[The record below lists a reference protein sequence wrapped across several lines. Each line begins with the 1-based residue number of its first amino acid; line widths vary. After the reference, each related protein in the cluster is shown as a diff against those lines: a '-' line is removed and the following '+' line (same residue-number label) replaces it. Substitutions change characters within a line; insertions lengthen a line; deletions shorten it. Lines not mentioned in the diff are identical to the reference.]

1 MAEQH
6 GADKRLQDLPPLF
19 QESGLLEQFNLPP
32 KLIRFLRRYQSAIW
46 AVIAAAIVLA
56 LALAGYNAYTGHR
69 RAKGAEALD
78 TAMQAGENRR
88 DLLAQVRDDYASTP
102 SALWAEVALA
112 RMNEQEN
119 KADEAIQRYQAVRA
133 RLKPGSQ
140 LMPLVL
146 GKLAALEEQK
156 KNWEAALAYYQEL
169 GKIDSFAADAHL
181 NMGRLYEAQAK
192 KDEALAMYKK
202 FLEFT
207 AAGTEQSGPDPRRQM
222 IQSHIE
228 LLQAN

>member
-6 GADKRLQDLPPLF
+6 GAERKLQDLPPLF

-32 KLIRFLRRYQSAIW
+32 KLIRFLRRNQRAIW
-46 AVIAAAIVLA
+46 AVLVAAIVLA
-56 LALAGYNAYTGHR
+56 LAIAGYNAYTDHR

-78 TAMQAGENRR
+78 RAMQAGEGRR
-88 DLLAQVRDDYASTP
+88 DLLQQVRDEYSSTP

-112 RMNEQEN
+112 RMDEQDN
-119 KADEAIQRYQAVRA
+119 KAGEAIQRYQAVRA
-133 RLKPGSQ
+133 KLGPNSQ

-146 GKLAALEEQK
+146 GKLAVLEEQS
-156 KNWEAALAYYQEL
+156 KNWDASLAYYQEL
-169 GKIDSFAADAHL
+169 AKLDGFAADAQL
-181 NMGRLYEAQAK
+181 NMGRLYEAQGK
-192 KDEALAMYKK
+192 KDEALGMYKK

-207 AAGTEQSGPDPRRQM
+207 AVTTEQNGEDPRRQM

-228 LLQAN
+228 LLQAK